1 MAELTGKPISE
12 LTPWQTLPNNALI
25 PISDSGQSACIRGE
39 VIHTAI
45 STAVSGLRNDVILTT
60 PYHTCALPDG
70 TLISWAYVTVS
81 NATFA
86 SQSGALYYHENLIN
100 FPNWEFG
107 DSGKAF
113 VAEPYV
119 VVSSQGSAG
128 DIFVST
134 IRGTTTTN
142 PGGVYVYAAT
152 AGPRNITLSAI
163 GIGRWK

>member
-12 LTPWQTLPNNALI
+12 LTRWLTLPNNALI
-25 PISDSGQSACIRGE
+25 PISDSGQSAYIKGE

-45 STAVSGLRNDVILTT
+45 STAVSGLRNEVILTT

-70 TLISWAYVTVS
+70 TLISWAFVTES

-86 SQSGALYYHENLIN
+86 SQSGALYYHENLIS
-100 FPNWEFG
+100 FPDWEFG

-119 VVSSQGSAG
+119 VVSSQGSSG
-128 DIFVST
+128 DVFIST
-134 IRGTTTTN
+134 VRGTTTTN
-142 PGGVYVYAAT
+142 PGSVYVYAAT
-152 AGPRNITLSAI
+152 AGPRNLQLTAI